1 MRGSRRFLYLAA
13 VVMLVALW
21 AAGPVAAQT
30 ETGPP
35 EKPDERFYFCLERLL
50 NRYGSLPKRWPE
62 GPDKD
67 VVTTYL
73 REVHLIKLDEAIF
86 GRNFL
91 GLGVGNSPDQA
102 QEENQAGRLDAWGM
116 PYDLI
121 RASSRG
127 EGGKWD
133 ILQGLAINQ
142 GLGLFNPEL
151 EGRAFIVLKADLH
164 SQFGDV
170 FKNFNGVSI
179 RIMAREVNFLGCVG
193 SGAEDYPDRIRPA
206 LTAADA
212 LRACI
217 YTCDQD
223 KVPLIIPQT
232 FRNLAEALG
241 RTLPTPGAERKPM
254 GPMKPV
260 TITRITLSGCSHDL
274 AEYQKGMLEKG
285 QSWLQARPL

>member
-1 MRGSRRFLYLAA
+1 MMRRQTIVLLAA
-13 VVMLVALW
+13 LT
-21 AAGPVAAQT
+21 AAMVLSSVYPVAAQT
-30 ETGPP
+30 DTYLP
-35 EKPDERFYFCLERLL
+35 EQADQRFYYCLERLL
-50 NRYGSLPKRWPE
+50 NRYGHLPANWPQ
-62 GPDKD
+62 GPDRE
-67 VVTTYL
+67 VVVSYL
-73 REVHLIKLDEAIF
+73 HDVHLITLDQAVF

-91 GLGVGNSPDQA
+91 GLGVGNSPEQA
-102 QEENQAGRLDAWGM
+102 EEENLTGRLDAWGV

-121 RASSRG
+121 KASSRG
-127 EGGKWD
+127 EGGQWD
-133 ILQGLAINQ
+133 ILRGLAINQ

-151 EGRAFIVLKADLH
+151 EGKTFIFLKADLH

-179 RIMAREVNFLGCVG
+179 HIMAREINFLGCVG
-193 SGAEDYPDRIRPA
+193 SAAEDYADQIKPA

-232 FRNLAEALG
+232 FRKWAEALG
-241 RTLPTPGAERKPM
+241 RELPLPTAERKAM

-260 TITRITLSGCSHDL
+260 PVTRITLSGCSHDL
-274 AEYQKGMLEKG
+274 EEYQKGMLAQG

>member
-1 MRGSRRFLYLAA
+1 MFLLT
-13 VVMLVALW
+13 VCP
-21 AAGPVAAQT
+21 AGAQT
-30 ETGPP
+30 GKGLP
-35 EKPDERFYFCLERLL
+35 EKADERFYYCLERLL
-50 NRYGSLPKRWPE
+50 NRYGNLPAHWPE

-67 VVTTYL
+67 VVVTYL
-73 REVHLIKLDEAIF
+73 REVHLIKVEEAVF

-102 QEENQAGRLDAWGM
+102 QTEYQAGRLDAWGV

-151 EGRAFIVLKADLH
+151 ENQAYVFLKADLH

-179 RIMAREVNFLGCVG
+179 RIMAREINFLGCVG
-193 SGAEDYPDRIRPA
+193 SDAADYQDQIRPA

-223 KVPLIIPQT
+223 RVTLIDPQT
-232 FRNLAEALG
+232 FRNLAEAMG
-241 RTLPTPGAERKPM
+241 RTLPTPGAQRKPM

-260 TITRITLSGCSHDL
+260 PVTRITLTDCGHDL
-274 AEYQKGMLEKG
+274 EDYQRGMLEQG
-285 QSWLQARPL
+285 QSWLKTRLL